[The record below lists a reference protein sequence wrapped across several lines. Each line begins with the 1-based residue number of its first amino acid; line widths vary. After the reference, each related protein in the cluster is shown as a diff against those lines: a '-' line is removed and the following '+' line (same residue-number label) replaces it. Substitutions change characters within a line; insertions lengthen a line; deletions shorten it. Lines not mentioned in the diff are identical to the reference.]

1 MYILN
6 ELSKDEI
13 MLSGL
18 KALIDQTPNQIAIN
32 KEGTTDLVAN
42 EKVIAMKGGKTEI
55 HPGNNIFFHFI
66 NFFGFLR

>member
-1 MYILN
+1 MYMLK

-18 KALIDQTPNQIAIN
+18 KELIDQTPNQIAIN

-42 EKVIAMKGGKTEI
+42 EKAIAMKGGKTEI
-55 HPGNNIFFHFI
+55 HPGIIFFFI
-66 NFFGFLR
+66 S

>member
-1 MYILN
+1 MYILK

-18 KALIDQTPNQIAIN
+18 KALIAQTPNQIAIN

-42 EKVIAMKGGKTEI
+42 EKAMAMKGGKTEI
-55 HPGNNIFFHFI
+55 HPGAICFFI
-66 NFFGFLR
+66 L

>member
-13 MLSGL
+13 ILSGL

-42 EKVIAMKGGKTEI
+42 EKAIAMKGGKTEI
-55 HPGNNIFFHFI
+55 HPGIIFFFI
-66 NFFGFLR
+66 SKTLLDS